1 MYKDIQC
8 PQCGRTVKTG
18 GFFGGRRFKT
28 CVCGYKIDI
37 RADRQEY
44 VAFNCEKCGAPLKTH
59 TGQESYVCPLC
70 KHINDVTRQM
80 RKDGLSEQILTIQYG
95 GEHNMLVW
103 KYPVERIA
111 LGSQLLVD
119 ATQAAIFYRDGIDL
133 DEYEKGRYTLA
144 TEGWVKWVEGAAAL
158 PKGVADALNAKV
170 YFVNLAV
177 TLGVKWGTPT
187 RLRIFD
193 PVTGIPLEIGAGG
206 AFDIQ
211 VIKPRELL
219 LQAVGQRPDLSAD
232 DLIDTNGLFHSMIA
246 AKVKSCLAKAIAAA
260 QTSVLELDAKLE
272 SLGEQMLASINQGLE
287 EYGLALK
294 GFYVDRIKWPEED
307 SNFAATINLMA
318 KKTHKEIENEII
330 RLEAEGELTKERA
343 ETERKMLDSYAKALD
358 MQLQNY
364 TYDQETKR
372 YIFKAAGNAS
382 PAAQG
387 AGLGKQALEMGAGLS
402 IMGSVAN
409 MMRPI
414 TEQII
419 QLTDKEEN
427 TWTCAKCGRQGN
439 KMPFCPECGEKRI
452 VHKKPAAADAG
463 WTCQHCGQT
472 GNTLLFCPK
481 CGMKKDEIDS

>member
-1 MYKDIQC
+1 
-8 PQCGRTVKTG
+8 
-18 GFFGGRRFKT
+18 
-28 CVCGYKIDI
+28 
-37 RADRQEY
+37 
-44 VAFNCEKCGAPLKTH
+44 
-59 TGQESYVCPLC
+59 
-70 KHINDVTRQM
+70 
-80 RKDGLSEQILTIQYG
+80 
-95 GEHNMLVW
+95 
-103 KYPVERIA
+103 
-111 LGSQLLVD
+111 
-119 ATQAAIFYRDGIDL
+119 
-133 DEYEKGRYTLA
+133 
-144 TEGWVKWVEGAAAL
+144 
-158 PKGVADALNAKV
+158 
-170 YFVNLAV
+170 
-177 TLGVKWGTPT
+177 
-187 RLRIFD
+187 
-193 PVTGIPLEIGAGG
+193 
-206 AFDIQ
+206 
-211 VIKPRELL
+211 
-219 LQAVGQRPDLSAD
+219 
-232 DLIDTNGLFHSMIA
+232 MIA

-372 YIFKAAGNAS
+372 YIFKDAGNAS